1 VKALLPELPSPARA
15 ELIGAL
21 LQPSSGGITA
31 PIQEL
36 VPLPEQTSEHSS
48 ARLGGGSR
56 LVAAGILIGLGASYW
71 LTRFLASQVS
81 QVSPTDPL
89 TFAGAAIAILCAGIA
104 ACFVPA
110 RRAASVDP
118 QFALRWE

>member
-1 VKALLPELPSPARA
+1 MKALLPELPSPARA

-21 LQPSSGGITA
+21 LQPASG
-31 PIQEL
+31 
-36 VPLPEQTSEHSS
+36 
-48 ARLGGGSR
+48 
-56 LVAAGILIGLGASYW
+56 
-71 LTRFLASQVS
+71 QVS

-89 TFAGAAIAILCAGIA
+89 TFAGAAVAILCAGIA

-118 QFALRWE
+118 QVALRCEKALSLGIFAPDDTGTMRVAASVGKGPIYVKFTKPEKVA